1 MLVIWFGMLLIVAGV
16 VLLAGQAIY
25 RGRMSEPGPA
35 GLGSRNTLEPAH
47 HGVRFMG
54 FGANWPG
61 LALVGVGAIL
71 LLFGGLFI

>member
-1 MLVIWFGMLLIVAGV
+1 MLVIWLGMLLIVAGV

-47 HGVRFMG
+47 RGVRFLG
-54 FGANWPG
+54 IGSNWPG
-61 LALVGVGAIL
+61 FALAGVGAVLMIL
-71 LLFGGLFI
+71 GGLFI

>member
-1 MLVIWFGMLLIVAGV
+1 MLVIWLGVLLVVAGV

-47 HGVRFMG
+47 RGMRFMG
-54 FGANWPG
+54 FGTNWPG
-61 LALVGVGAIL
+61 ILLFVAGAIL
-71 LLFGGLFI
+71 LLVGGYF

>member
-1 MLVIWFGMLLIVAGV
+1 MLVIWLGALLFVIGV

-47 HGVRFMG
+47 RGVRFLG
-54 FGANWPG
+54 LGSNWPG
-61 LALVGVGAIL
+61 FALVGVGAIL
-71 LLFGGLFI
+71 MLFGGYF

>member
-1 MLVIWFGMLLIVAGV
+1 MLVIWLGALLFVIGI

-47 HGVRFMG
+47 RGVRFMG
-54 FGANWPG
+54 LGSNWPG
-61 LALVGVGAIL
+61 LLLVALGAIL
-71 LLFGGLFI
+71 LIFGGYF

>member
-1 MLVIWFGMLLIVAGV
+1 MLVIWLGALLFVIGI

-47 HGVRFMG
+47 RGVRFMG
-54 FGANWPG
+54 LGSNWPG
-61 LALVGVGAIL
+61 LLLVALGAIL
-71 LLFGGLFI
+71 LLFGGYF

>member
-1 MLVIWFGMLLIVAGV
+1 MLVIWLGALLFVIGI

-47 HGVRFMG
+47 RGIRFMG
-54 FGANWPG
+54 LGSNWPG
-61 LALVGVGAIL
+61 LLLVALGAIL
-71 LLFGGLFI
+71 LIFGGYF

>member
-1 MLVIWFGMLLIVAGV
+1 MLVIWLGALLFVIGI

-47 HGVRFMG
+47 RGVRFMG
-54 FGANWPG
+54 LGSNWPG
-61 LALVGVGAIL
+61 LFLVALGAIL
-71 LLFGGLFI
+71 LIFGGYF

>member
-1 MLVIWFGMLLIVAGV
+1 MLIIWLGALLFVIGI

-47 HGVRFMG
+47 RGVRFMG
-54 FGANWPG
+54 LGSNWPG
-61 LALVGVGAIL
+61 LVLVALGAIL
-71 LLFGGLFI
+71 LIFGGYF